1 MLQLHMVR
9 DREGQPIIF
18 DSYDVSPVLFGTGK
32 SPRTSWFYFTED
44 EVTPG
49 AA

>member
-1 MLQLHMVR
+1 MVR
-9 DREGQPIIF
+9 DRECQPIIF

-32 SPRTSWFYFTED
+32 SPRMSWFYFTED